1 MVVLVVR
8 AQSVVGVLHSRCCVL
23 VVLVVRAQ
31 SVVGVLDSRCCL
43 LVCLTLL
50 YFCHFTVFLTCVLCA
65 CLLDHL
71 TTSFSSSSSAS
82 SSSSPPVSCHSLDIK
97 TEPFMLDVDS
107 QQVL

>member
-1 MVVLVVR
+1 VVVLVVR
-8 AQSVVGVLHSRCCVL
+8 AQSVVGVLYSRCCVL

-43 LVCLTLL
+43 LVCLT
-50 YFCHFTVFLTCVLCA
+50 YSTSVTVSLALNCVLCA